1 MSEVMHKACCGERVR
16 PQALRMSGSC
26 CSVHVQ
32 RIKNDYFGNHYFVSR
47 TTAAVPEHQV
57 QDVCIVGIRVA
68 VSVRVLLDIGA
79 ADKRKDVRAHD
90 RGHLRVP

>member
-32 RIKNDYFGNHYFVSR
+32 RVKNDYFGITILSR
-47 TTAAVPEHQV
+47 TAATVPEHQV

-68 VSVRVLLDIGA
+68 AGVRVLLDIGA
-79 ADKRKDVRAHD
+79 ADNRKDLRAHNG
-90 RGHLRVP
+90 GHLRVP